1 MCLNTAM
8 KPRTRA
14 VHPPAAPLAPGNRPL
29 VAPIYQSVK
38 FELDTLAET
47 ERVWRHE
54 VPGYSYSRGSNPS
67 TRALELAVADLQG
80 TEDAL
85 VVGSG
90 MAAVAA
96 VFLSLLATG
105 GHVLLFVE
113 SYVPTRLL
121 VRDVLTRFGV
131 THTLLSIED
140 RDGIARELAAR
151 PTSLVWFESPTN
163 PLLRIADIAHVVA
176 CAKRAGALT
185 ALDNTFAGLH
195 QHAAL
200 GIDLYVHSLTK
211 YASGH
216 GDVMAGAIAG
226 SAALVGRVRRDST
239 LLGPTLDPHAAFLVS
254 RGLKT
259 YYLRRSA
266 ACESAAAVARFLA
279 AHPFV
284 DRVHYPGLDDHPG
297 HDLARRQM
305 QDFGSVVTIELSGT
319 PAQARV
325 FTDAL
330 TLFSVAA
337 SLGSTESLIVPP
349 QLLSTAGLSAK
360 DRALTGITPTTARLS
375 IGLEDP
381 QDLIEDLAAA
391 LAAASAAEQAQ

>member
-1 MCLNTAM
+1 MR
-8 KPRTRA
+8 PRTRA
-14 VHPPAAPLAPGNRPL
+14 VHPPLAPLAPDNRPL

-38 FELDTLAET
+38 FELDTLAQT

-54 VPGYSYSRGSNPS
+54 TPGYSYSRGSNPS
-67 TRALELAVADLQG
+67 TRALELAIADLQG

-121 VRDVLTRFGV
+121 VRDLLARFGV

-140 RDGIARELAAR
+140 RAGIERELDAR
-151 PTSLVWFESPTN
+151 PTALVWLESPTN
-163 PLLRIADIAHVVA
+163 PLLRIADIAHLVG
-176 CAKRAGALT
+176 CAQRAGALT
-185 ALDNTFAGLH
+185 ALDNTFAGPH
-195 QHAAL
+195 QHVGL

-216 GDVMAGAIAG
+216 GDVMAGAVAG
-226 SAALVGRVRRDST
+226 SAALVARVRRDST

-254 RGLKT
+254 RGLKS
-259 YYLRRSA
+259 YPLRRSA
-266 ACESAAAVARFLA
+266 ACESAATVARFLDS
-279 AHPFV
+279 HPFV
-284 DRVHYPGLDDHPG
+284 HRVHYPGLATHPG
-297 HDLARRQM
+297 HELARAQM
-305 QDFGSVVTIELSGT
+305 SDFGSVVTIELKGT

-325 FTDAL
+325 FTDQL
-330 TLFSVAA
+330 KLFSIAA

-349 QLLSTAGLSAK
+349 QLMSTTGLSA
-360 DRALTGITPTTARLS
+360 DARRLTGITSTTARLS

-381 QDLIEDLAAA
+381 EDLVEDLTAA
-391 LAAASAAEQAQ
+391 LAAASAAEQPQ